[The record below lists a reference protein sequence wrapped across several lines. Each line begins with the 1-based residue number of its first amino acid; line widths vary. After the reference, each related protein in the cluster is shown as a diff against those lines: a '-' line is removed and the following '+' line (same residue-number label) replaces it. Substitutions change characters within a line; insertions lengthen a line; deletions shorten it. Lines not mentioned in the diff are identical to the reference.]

1 MANLTDPLANAVH
14 GTDPQSL
21 MEYITRQKIY
31 DSRYWKEECFGLS
44 AVNVLEKATKLQ
56 CVGASFGGNSQ
67 PTKFLS
73 LLLKLLQIQPDQ
85 AIIGEF
91 LQNEDFKY
99 VRVLG
104 AFYKRLSARPADI
117 YEALEPLLTDYRK
130 LRYRDMYEWRLQ
142 HVDEFVHALLTES
155 RVCGIS
161 LPRLPARKLLQDEG
175 YLDEYRSPIVLEP
188 GQTLHDYLKAK
199 ADCGS
204 AAAKVVWEERMA
216 RGLVTAMRGDE
227 RHGGPIT
234 MGVNGTNC
242 EEEDHHHH
250 PHRHQQRHPEA
261 VPNKRTRDDDQLD
274 RVKAKKRQHRVGDRN
289 YGMLFKA
296 SSQTRK
302 EVEPGVSS
310 SKVEEHSDEYWN
322 EQRAKLGLAPLKK

>member
-73 LLLKLLQIQPDQ
+73 LLLKLLQIQPDP
-85 AIIGEF
+85 AIVDEF
-91 LQNEDFKY
+91 LHNEDFKY

-104 AFYKRLSARPADI
+104 AFYKRLSGRPANI
-117 YEALEPLLTDYRK
+117 YESLEPLLTDYRK
-130 LRYRDMYEWRLQ
+130 LRYRDTYEWRLQ
-142 HVDEFVHALLTES
+142 HVDEFIHALLTES

-161 LPRLPARKLLQDEG
+161 LPRLPARQVLQDEG
-175 YLDEYRSPIVLEP
+175 YLDEYKSPIVLEP
-188 GQTLHDYLKAK
+188 GQTLNDYLKFK
-199 ADCGS
+199 VNCGS
-204 AAAKVVWEERMA
+204 IAAQVVWKERKA
-216 RGLVTAMRGDE
+216 RRLVQDGGE
-227 RHGGPIT
+227 RHGRP
-234 MGVNGTNC
+234 MDVHGTNGV
-242 EEEDHHHH
+242 EEDDD
-250 PHRHQQRHPEA
+250 RDRQQRHVESI
-261 VPNKRTRDDDQLD
+261 PNKRTRDDDQLD
-274 RVKAKKRQHRVGDRN
+274 RVKPKKRQHKGGNQN

-302 EVEPGVSS
+302 DVIESGVSS

-322 EQRAKLGLAPLKK
+322 EQRAKLGLAPLKRAK